1 VQRERALD
9 ADAEGLLA
17 DGERLPGA
25 VALALDDN
33 TLEDLG
39 TPARALD
46 HLEVDA
52 KTVTGVKRRNA
63 AEL

>member
-1 VQRERALD
+1 MQRERALD

-17 DGERLPGA
+17 DGERLPCS
-25 VALALDDN
+25 VALALDDD
-33 TLEDLG
+33 TLEQLSA
-39 TPARALD
+39 PARTFD

-52 KTVTGVKRRNA
+52 QAVTGVKRRHA